1 MFAKLLSSVLVV
13 VSFAFSPAVSP
24 TAAAAP
30 APCANISRA
39 ACTLKGTYRFTA
51 DGANYVLSGNLTVKQ
66 ARTKLQVAGL
76 LRFTQEG
83 GTAPVAGTTVNLTVA
98 YMTNRIGCLP
108 GEVGVSRALLVAASV
123 PMAIED
129 TPLDADSLAD
139 EYSFKVTP
147 RKSSKTLAT
156 IADDLRAAGAKN
168 GEIVLLLDG
177 GRSCAVLATRR

>member
-1 MFAKLLSSVLVV
+1 MDHQVRTARFDATHSAVAVPVLRYLSRRAQPGAVDDLYVEVL
-13 VSFAFSPAVSP
+13 FTLWRRIDAVP
-24 TAAAAP
+24 DGGEIPWAIGVARRVL
-30 APCANISRA
+30 ANHRRANGRA
-39 ACTLKGTYRFTA
+39 AR
-51 DGANYVLSGNLTVKQ
+51 
-66 ARTKLQVAGL
+66 
-76 LRFTQEG
+76 
-83 GTAPVAGTTVNLTVA
+83 
-98 YMTNRIGCLP
+98 
-108 GEVGVSRALLVAASV
+108 LLVAASV

-129 TPLDADSLAD
+129 TPFDADSLAD